1 MTLHEPVAGSHV
13 VTQGMSVTNG
23 NMRRR
28 LSSSS
33 RATSPRHASADRRLL
48 AFVADPGESD
58 AAATR
63 RRHRHHRKAPIAAAD
78 GDEPAGDDAQ
88 RGAEGDVAEMVTL
101 A

>member
-33 RATSPRHASADRRLL
+33 RATSPRRASADRRLL

-63 RRHRHHRKAPIAAAD
+63 RRHRRHRKAPIAAAD
-78 GDEPAGDDAQ
+78 GDGPAGDDAQ